1 MTGIKTD
8 RLLAIMRRQAAQAEV
23 EAGHKVIGGDVIAAT
38 VFRKAVHTEIIGSI
52 DAKSV

>member
-1 MTGIKTD
+1 LD
-8 RLLAIMRRQAAQAEV
+8 RS
-23 EAGHKVIGGDVIAAT
+23 HDGDVIAAT